1 MEMVFQMEKS
11 ESFKF
16 SKSSELFH
24 NQKQNPAQ
32 VQGKW
37 E

>member
-1 MEMVFQMEKS
+1 MEMVVQIEKS

-16 SKSSELFH
+16 GKSSELLH

-32 VQGKW
+32 VQGKR